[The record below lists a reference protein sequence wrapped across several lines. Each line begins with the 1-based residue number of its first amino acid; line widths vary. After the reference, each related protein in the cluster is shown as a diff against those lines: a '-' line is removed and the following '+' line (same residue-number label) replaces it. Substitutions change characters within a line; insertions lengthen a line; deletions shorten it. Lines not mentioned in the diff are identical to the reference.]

1 MGVIATRSR
10 TARRG
15 EHRVARRFLSYGVV
29 VDPNE
34 SIHDSFA
41 VLAPRPDDCAYCRR
55 VLPGSSDG
63 TAEACLWLDNP

>member
-1 MGVIATRSR
+1 M
-10 TARRG
+10 
-15 EHRVARRFLSYGVV
+15 GVV

-41 VLAPRPDDCAYCRR
+41 VLAPRPDDCAYGRR